1 MGKLISNYF
10 FTVLHQLLLMLT
22 PFITTPYVAR
32 ILKAEGVGTDAY
44 VLSIVQIFI
53 VFIVL
58 NLPMYGSR
66 QIAIKKNQ
74 EEASVEF
81 WSIFTFQLIVSI
93 LNLIVYLIFIQTLS
107 SHKELYYIHIST
119 LLAYSLDVS
128 WYFIGKEQIKRIA
141 IRNMITKIAGIFLIF
156 TFVKHSQDLP
166 LYVAIN
172 GGTLLIGQL
181 IMWRPLFKEIKFVK
195 LPIKDMKEHIRPI
208 FLLFIPQL
216 MIQVYALINRIV
228 LGNVS
233 GEIQV
238 GYYNQAYKVE
248 RIAIGLFSSMG
259 TVLLPRMASEFSK
272 GNKEQLRRYTDYT
285 LRFVLMITLPMTL
298 GLMAI
303 SPNFVKWFLGTE
315 FTSVSNILIL
325 MCPDIIFVGLA
336 NVFGI
341 QILVA
346 TQQQNKYTISITV
359 GAFLSLL
366 INLLLVHSHGS
377 IGTTIALLV
386 AEGVGAV
393 FQMYYARKYFHF
405 KNFLLLFIKYLIL
418 SVFVFIVAVYLGK
431 VLSVPPM
438 LLTVIQLLAGVFVY
452 LFGLLIVRDPLL
464 FKTVRGF
471 YNRMFLKY
479 DKAQN

>member
-1 MGKLISNYF
+1 MGKLVSNYF
-10 FTVLHQLLLMLT
+10 FTVLYQLLLMLT
-22 PFITTPYVAR
+22 PFITTPYIAR

-44 VLSIVQIFI
+44 VLSVVQIFI

-58 NLPMYGSR
+58 SLPMYGSR

-93 LNLIVYLIFIQTLS
+93 LNLIVYLIFIQTVS

-119 LLAYSLDVS
+119 LLSYSLDIS
-128 WYFIGKEQIKRIA
+128 WYFIGKEQIKMIA
-141 IRNMITKIAGIFLIF
+141 IRNMIIKIAGIFLIF
-156 TFVKHSQDLP
+156 IFVKHSQDLP

-172 GGTLLIGQL
+172 GGSLLIGQF

-195 LPIKDMKEHIRPI
+195 LSIKDMKEHIRPI
-208 FLLFIPQL
+208 IILFIPQL

-238 GYYNQAYKVE
+238 GYYNQASKVA
-248 RIAIGLFSSMG
+248 RIAIGLISSLG

-272 GNKEQLRRYTDYT
+272 GNKEQLKRYTDYT
-285 LRFVLMITLPMTL
+285 LQFVLMITLPMTL

-315 FTSVSNILIL
+315 FTSVSNTLIL

-346 TQQQNKYTISITV
+346 TQQQNKYTISVTV

-366 INLLLVHSHGS
+366 INLLLVHSYGS

-405 KNFLLLFIKYLIL
+405 KNFLLLFSKYLIL
-418 SVFVFIVAVYLGK
+418 SVFVFILAVYLGK

-438 LLTVIQLLAGVFVY
+438 LLTVIQLIAGAFIY
-452 LFGLLIVRDPLL
+452 LVGLLIVRDPLL
-464 FKTVRGF
+464 IKTVRGF
-471 YNRMFLKY
+471 YNKLLTRH
-479 DKAQN
+479 